1 MNNVPTDQLNNNY
14 DDEIDLRELFHVLWD
29 KIFYIGAITSI
40 FSLIS
45 IIYALMLPNIYQ
57 SQAVMMPMEANQGMS
72 GMLGQYSGMAS
83 LAGISLPSES
93 GSKAQEAI
101 ARIQSFEFFSNSF
114 LPHIKLENLMAVK
127 KWNQASNTLT
137 YDASAFN
144 SESGQWVRKVKPP
157 TSTIPSS
164 QEAYKKQYQAIMSVS
179 EDKKTSFVT
188 LSVEHESPVIAQQW
202 VEIIMDQI
210 DQVMRDQDRQ
220 TALQSIAYLNSL
232 APTVNY
238 EEISKALASLQQE
251 QMKRL
256 MMVEAN
262 ENYIFKVLDSPIV
275 PEMKVKPQRSLIVIL
290 GTMLGM
296 MLSALGVLVLHY
308 TRTSSKHHDPGFR

>member
-1 MNNVPTDQLNNNY
+1 
-14 DDEIDLRELFHVLWD
+14 
-29 KIFYIGAITSI
+29 
-40 FSLIS
+40 
-45 IIYALMLPNIYQ
+45 
-57 SQAVMMPMEANQGMS
+57 MS
-72 GMLGQYSGMAS
+72 GILGQYSGMAS

-144 SESGQWVRKVKPP
+144 LESRQWLRKVKPP
-157 TSTIPSS
+157 KSKIPSS
-164 QEAYKKQYQAIMSVS
+164 QEAYEQYEEIMTVR

-202 VEIIMDQI
+202 VEIIMNQI

-220 TALQSIAYLNSL
+220 KAKQSIEYLNSI

-238 EEISKALASLQQE
+238 EEIKQALSSLQQE

-262 ENYIFKVLDSPIV
+262 DNYIFKVLDSPIV
-275 PEMKVKPQRSLIVIL
+275 PEVKAKPNRSLIVIL
-290 GTMLGM
+290 GSMLGM
-296 MLSALGVLVLHY
+296 MLSVLGVLAFHFV
-308 TRTSSKHHDPGFR
+308 RKSS

>member
-114 LPHIKLENLMAVK
+114 LPQIKLENLMAVK

-137 YDASAFN
+137 YNESAFN
-144 SESGQWVRKVKPP
+144 AESGQWVRNVKLP

-164 QEAYKKQYQAIMSVS
+164 QKAYKKYQAIMSVS

-202 VEIIMDQI
+202 VEIMMDQI

-220 TALQSIAYLNSL
+220 TALQSIEYLNSL

-238 EEISKALASLQQE
+238 EEIKKALSSLQQE

-296 MLSALGVLVLHY
+296 MLSVLGVLAFHY
-308 TRTSSKHHDPGFR
+308 TRTSSKHDEPGFR

>member
-1 MNNVPTDQLNNNY
+1 MNNLPTDQLNNNY

-57 SQAVMMPMEANQGMS
+57 SQAVMMPMEESQGMS

-101 ARIQSFEFFSNSF
+101 ARIKSFEFFSNYF

-137 YDASAFN
+137 YDASDF
-144 SESGQWVRKVKPP
+144 
-157 TSTIPSS
+157 
-164 QEAYKKQYQAIMSVS
+164 
-179 EDKKTSFVT
+179 
-188 LSVEHESPVIAQQW
+188 
-202 VEIIMDQI
+202 
-210 DQVMRDQDRQ
+210 
-220 TALQSIAYLNSL
+220 
-232 APTVNY
+232 
-238 EEISKALASLQQE
+238 
-251 QMKRL
+251 
-256 MMVEAN
+256 
-262 ENYIFKVLDSPIV
+262 
-275 PEMKVKPQRSLIVIL
+275 
-290 GTMLGM
+290 
-296 MLSALGVLVLHY
+296 
-308 TRTSSKHHDPGFR
+308 

>member
-101 ARIQSFEFFSNSF
+101 ARIQSLEFFSNSF
-114 LPHIKLENLMAVK
+114 LPQIKLENLMAVK

-144 SESGQWVRKVKPP
+144 SESGQWVPEVKPP
-157 TSTIPSS
+157 TSNIPSS
-164 QEAYKKQYQAIMSVS
+164 QEAYKQYRAIMSVS
-179 EDKKTSFVT
+179 EDQATSFVT
-188 LSVEHESPVIAQQW
+188 FSVEHKSPVIAQQW

-238 EEISKALASLQQE
+238 EEIKKALASLQQE

-275 PEMKVKPQRSLIVIL
+275 PEVKSQPKRLLIVIF
-290 GTMLGM
+290 GSIFGM
-296 MLSALGVLVLHY
+296 MLSVLGVLAFHY
-308 TRTSSKHHDPGFR
+308 TRKSS

>member
-164 QEAYKKQYQAIMSVS
+164 QEAYKKQYQEIMSVS

-188 LSVEHESPVIAQQW
+188 LSVEHQSPVIAQQW
-202 VEIIMDQI
+202 VEIMMDQI

-275 PEMKVKPQRSLIVIL
+275 PEMKVKPKRSLIVIL

-296 MLSALGVLVLHY
+296 MLSVLGVLVLHY
-308 TRTSSKHHDPGFR
+308 TRTSSKHDEPGFR

>member
-1 MNNVPTDQLNNNY
+1 MNNVPTDQFNNNY
-14 DDEIDLRELFHVLWD
+14 DDEIDLRESFHVLWD
-29 KIFYIGAITSI
+29 KISYIRAITSI

-57 SQAVMMPMEANQGMS
+57 SQAVMMPMEDNQGMS

-144 SESGQWVRKVKPP
+144 SESGQWMRKVQPP

-164 QEAYKKQYQAIMSVS
+164 QEAYKQYQEIMSVS

-188 LSVEHESPVIAQQW
+188 LSVEHKSPVIAQQW
-202 VEIIMDQI
+202 VEIMMDQI

-220 TALQSIAYLNSL
+220 TAKKSIEYLNTL

-238 EEISKALASLQQE
+238 EEIKQALSSLQQE

-262 ENYIFKVLDSPIV
+262 DNYIFKVLDSPIV
-275 PEMKVKPQRSLIVIL
+275 PEMKVKPKRLLIVIL
-290 GTMLGM
+290 GTILGM
-296 MLSALGVLVLHY
+296 MLSVLGVLVLHY
-308 TRTSSKHHDPGFR
+308 TRTSSEHDEPGFR

>member
-164 QEAYKKQYQAIMSVS
+164 QEAYKKQYQAIMSVN

-188 LSVEHESPVIAQQW
+188 LSVEHKSPVIAQQW
-202 VEIIMDQI
+202 VKIIMDQI

-251 QMKRL
+251 QMKQL

-275 PEMKVKPQRSLIVIL
+275 PEMKVKPK
-290 GTMLGM
+290 
-296 MLSALGVLVLHY
+296 MLSVLGVLVRHY
-308 TRTSSKHHDPGFR
+308 TRTSSQHDEPGVR

>member
-1 MNNVPTDQLNNNY
+1 MNNLPTDQLNNNY
-14 DDEIDLRELFHVLWD
+14 DDEIDLRELFHVLWG

-57 SQAVMMPMEANQGMS
+57 SQAMMMPMEDNQGMS

-137 YDASAFN
+137 YDESAFN

-157 TSTIPSS
+157 KSNIPSS
-164 QEAYKKQYQAIMSVS
+164 QEAYKEYKKIMSVN

-188 LSVEHESPVIAQQW
+188 LSVEHESPFIAQQW
-202 VEIIMDQI
+202 VEIMMDQI

-220 TALQSIAYLNSL
+220 TAMQSIEYLNSL

-238 EEISKALASLQQE
+238 EEIKKALSSLQQE

-262 ENYIFKVLDSPIV
+262 DNYIFKVLDSPIV
-275 PEMKVKPQRSLIVIL
+275 PEMKSQPKRSLIVIL
-290 GTMLGM
+290 GSMLGM
-296 MLSALGVLVLHY
+296 MLSVLGVLVLHY
-308 TRTSSKHHDPGFR
+308 TRESS

>member
-101 ARIQSFEFFSNSF
+101 ARIQSLEFFSNSF
-114 LPHIKLENLMAVK
+114 LPQIKLENLMAVK

-164 QEAYKKQYQAIMSVS
+164 QKAYKQYQEIMSVS

-188 LSVEHESPVIAQQW
+188 LSVEHKSPVIAQQW
-202 VEIIMDQI
+202 VEIMMDQI

-296 MLSALGVLVLHY
+296 MLSVLGVLVWHY
-308 TRTSSKHHDPGFR
+308 TRTSSQHDEPGVR

>member
-45 IIYALMLPNIYQ
+45 IIYALILPNIYQ
-57 SQAVMMPMEANQGMS
+57 SKAVMMPMEANQGMG

-157 TSTIPSS
+157 TSTTPSS
-164 QEAYKKQYQAIMSVS
+164 QKAYKQYQAIMSVS

-188 LSVEHESPVIAQQW
+188 LSVEHQSPVIAQQW
-202 VEIIMDQI
+202 VEIMMDQI

-275 PEMKVKPQRSLIVIL
+275 PEMKVKPKRSLIVIL

-296 MLSALGVLVLHY
+296 MLSALGVLVWHY
-308 TRTSSKHHDPGFR
+308 TRTSSQHDEPGVR

>member
-164 QEAYKKQYQAIMSVS
+164 QQAYKQYQAIMSVS

-188 LSVEHESPVIAQQW
+188 LSVEHKSPVIAQQW
-202 VEIIMDQI
+202 VEIMMDQI

-275 PEMKVKPQRSLIVIL
+275 PEMKVKPKRSLIVIL
-290 GTMLGM
+290 GTILGM
-296 MLSALGVLVLHY
+296 MLSVLGVLVLHY
-308 TRTSSKHHDPGFR
+308 TRTSSEHDEPGFR

>member
-164 QEAYKKQYQAIMSVS
+164 QKAYKQYQEIMSVS

-188 LSVEHESPVIAQQW
+188 LSVEHKSPVIAQQW
-202 VEIIMDQI
+202 VEIMMDQI

-275 PEMKVKPQRSLIVIL
+275 PEMKVKPKRSLIVIL

-296 MLSALGVLVLHY
+296 MLSVLGVLVLHY
-308 TRTSSKHHDPGFR
+308 TRTSSEHDEPGFR

>member
-14 DDEIDLRELFHVLWD
+14 DDEVDLRELFHVLWD

-101 ARIQSFEFFSNSF
+101 ARIESFEFFSNSF

-157 TSTIPSS
+157 TSPIPSS
-164 QEAYKKQYQAIMSVS
+164 QKAYKQYQAIMSVS

-188 LSVEHESPVIAQQW
+188 LSVEHKSPVIAQQW
-202 VEIIMDQI
+202 VEIMMDQI

-275 PEMKVKPQRSLIVIL
+275 PEMKVKPKRSLIVIL

-296 MLSALGVLVLHY
+296 MLSVLGVLVWHY
-308 TRTSSKHHDPGFR
+308 TRTSSEHDEPGVR

>member
-1 MNNVPTDQLNNNY
+1 MNNVPTDQFNNNY

-57 SQAVMMPMEANQGMS
+57 SQTVMMPMEDNQGMS

-144 SESGQWVRKVKPP
+144 SESGQWVRKVQPP

-164 QEAYKKQYQAIMSVS
+164 QEAYKQYQEIMSVS

-188 LSVEHESPVIAQQW
+188 LSVEHKSPVIAQQW
-202 VEIIMDQI
+202 VEIMMDQI

-220 TALQSIAYLNSL
+220 TAKKSIEYLNTL

-238 EEISKALASLQQE
+238 EEIKQALSSLQQE
-251 QMKRL
+251 QMKQL

-262 ENYIFKVLDSPIV
+262 DNYIFKVLDSPIV
-275 PEMKVKPQRSLIVIL
+275 PEMKVKPKRSLIVIL
-290 GTMLGM
+290 GTILGM
-296 MLSALGVLVLHY
+296 MLSVLGVLVLHY
-308 TRTSSKHHDPGFR
+308 TRTSSEHDEPSSR